1 MRIQKLSI
9 CPMMVSSSA
18 TDTPCPSL
26 SPDMDMPFLMGDGGT
41 RPDFAGEAELPV
53 AGFDLSETK
62 QV

>member
-1 MRIQKLSI
+1 
-9 CPMMVSSSA
+9 MMVSSSA